1 MAGASPAIA
10 VERLGCGHQL
20 FFLALELPGH
30 LLQLL
35 AVEFVAGAGKAG
47 AFLFLDM
54 VVHELLQNRQLRR
67 PLLARLVAGARH
79 LLQLLL
85 DDLMLVDAL
94 EDKAPRLL
102 VVRLLHLLIQNLLL
116 GLRMGGQHAHDFL
129 EDLIAFGACLS
140 FEALLDQ
147 TADFFV
153 VLVQVLQDSFSHTQ
167 PFLQHGIS
175 ILGVPARMPA
185 PLTTPAPWPV
195 FSICR
200 ILQGANFRAANFQA
214 ANSEAAN
221 LQGAIVSHARTA
233 GLRTARAG
241 ARAISAPGRSTAAHA
256 SRAYAPRPRR
266 WPC

>member
-1 MAGASPAIA
+1 MTRSSPRCVPPMRRSRSCRAAPGSVRPGRSRRRSRVCSTSSAGAS
-10 VERLGCGHQL
+10 
-20 FFLALELPGH
+20 
-30 LLQLL
+30 
-35 AVEFVAGAGKAG
+35 
-47 AFLFLDM
+47 
-54 VVHELLQNRQLRR
+54 
-67 PLLARLVAGARH
+67 H

-85 DDLMLVDAL
+85 DDLVLVDAL

-116 GLRMGGQHAHDFL
+116 GLRMGDQHAHDFL
-129 EDLIAFGACLS
+129 EDLIAFGACLG

-185 PLTTPAPWPV
+185 PMTTPAPWPV

-200 ILQGANFRAANFQA
+200 ILQGGNFWAANFQA
-214 ANSEAAN
+214 ANFQAAN
-221 LQGAIVSHARTA
+221 LQAPNLHGAIVSHARTA
-233 GLRTARAG
+233 ELRIARA
-241 ARAISAPGRSTAAHA
+241 
-256 SRAYAPRPRR
+256 
-266 WPC
+266 